1 MVCLCSSPFRVK
13 LKFEQIMLYSVYFG
27 NPWFCVLNVVYILL
41 YLLFILSNKI
51 VMPQLSTRFLKEK
64 ERII

>member
-1 MVCLCSSPFRVK
+1 MVCLYSLPFHAK

-27 NPWFCVLNVVYILL
+27 NPWVCVFNVIYILL

-51 VMPQLSTRFLKEK
+51 VMPQLSTHFLKKKK
-64 ERII
+64 E